1 MSYCHRLTFKKKSY
15 EVFLKRQRPQRKR
28 KSYFFFLCI
37 LLCSCYVKKKW
48 TKRTNEWI
56 FFLEKGGKEAFQIIL
71 FIFWRKTRFS
81 VGTTRHKKFIRGV
94 WYATRKA
101 SFQVC
106 WMLQSLIN
114 ILSVVAMQHDSL
126 ILFLNNPV
134 PLILPEERWVVAVLP
149 AHDLAALLSSLSL
162 FSLCRRHFLC
172 CSLENKLKPSQTH
185 LRLCVHKLRRWVLS
199 LCSHRLLSK
208 LTDPLY
214 RCNYLA
220 FLSTGVEC
228 SLSGAH
234 VAF

>member
-1 MSYCHRLTFKKKSY
+1 MNF
-15 EVFLKRQRPQRKR
+15 
-28 KSYFFFLCI
+28 
-37 LLCSCYVKKKW
+37 
-48 TKRTNEWI
+48 
-56 FFLEKGGKEAFQIIL
+56 FFLEKGGKEAFQTIL

-114 ILSVVAMQHDSL
+114 ILSVVPMQHDSH

-134 PLILPEERWVVAVLP
+134 PLIVPEERWVVAVLP

-172 CSLENKLKPSQTH
+172 CSLENKSKPSQTH
-185 LRLCVHKLRRWVLS
+185 LCLYVHKLRRWVLS

-208 LTDPLY
+208 LTDPLFRVQWFGISFH
-214 RCNYLA
+214 RC
-220 FLSTGVEC
+220 GKPGHREC